1 LTGDSRMADPDATLP
16 DDLIRQCST
25 AALADPV
32 R

>member
-1 LTGDSRMADPDATLP
+1 LIADSRMADLDATLP